1 MATDLAPAALSP
13 SATVLPAEAAW
24 GRRAGMRSALRV

>member
-1 MATDLAPAALSP
+1 MATAFALAALSP
-13 SATVLPAEAAW
+13 SATILPAEAAW